1 MNIKKLLVDFITV
14 FAVSL
19 TVSAIVTLLW
29 NFIVHGAST
38 VDWEASFGFATL
50 FGIMFSWI
58 ETRRSKCGKDCRAQ
72 LPGRCDAGQAPV
84 G

>member
-1 MNIKKLLVDFITV
+1 MNIKKLVVAFVTA

-29 NFIVHGAST
+29 NFIFHGASA
-38 VDWEASFGFATL
+38 VDWEASFRFASV
-50 FGIMFSWI
+50 FGIILSLI
-58 ETRRSKCGKDCRAQ
+58 GTRRSRCGKDYHAQ
-72 LPGRCDAGQAPV
+72 LPGRCDPGQGPV

>member
-1 MNIKKLLVDFITV
+1 MDIKKLLAGFVTV
-14 FAVSL
+14 FVVSL
-19 TVSAIVTLLW
+19 TVSAIVTLLS

-50 FGIMFSWI
+50 FGIILSWI
-58 ETRRSKCGKDCRAQ
+58 GTRRSKCGKACRAQ
-72 LPGRCDAGQAPV
+72 LPERCDAGQGPV

>member
-1 MNIKKLLVDFITV
+1 MNIKKLLVGFVTV

-50 FGIMFSWI
+50 FGIILPWI
-58 ETRRSKCGKDCRAQ
+58 GTRRSKCGKDCRAP
-72 LPGRCDAGQAPV
+72 LPGRCDTGQAPV

>member
-1 MNIKKLLVDFITV
+1 MNIKKSLVGFVTV

-50 FGIMFSWI
+50 FGIILSWI
-58 ETRRSKCGKDCRAQ
+58 GTRRSICGKDCRAQ
-72 LPGRCDAGQAPV
+72 MLGRCDAGQGPV

>member
-1 MNIKKLLVDFITV
+1 MNIKKLVVAFVTA

-29 NFIVHGAST
+29 NFIFRGASA
-38 VDWEASFGFATL
+38 VDWEASFRFASI
-50 FGIMFSWI
+50 FGVILPLI
-58 ETRRSKCGKDCRAQ
+58 GTRRSTCGKDCCAQ
-72 LPGRCDAGQAPV
+72 LPGRYDAGQGPI

>member
-1 MNIKKLLVDFITV
+1 MNIKRLLVGFVTF

-38 VDWEASFGFATL
+38 VDWEASIGFAIL
-50 FGIMFSWI
+50 FGIIVSWI
-58 ETRRSKCGKDCRAQ
+58 GIPRSKCGKDCRAQ
-72 LPGRCDAGQAPV
+72 LPGRWDAGQGPV

>member
-1 MNIKKLLVDFITV
+1 MNIKKSLVGFVTV

-38 VDWEASFGFATL
+38 VDWEASFRFAAV
-50 FGIMFSWI
+50 FGIILSLI
-58 ETRRSKCGKDCRAQ
+58 GTRRSKCGNDCRAL
-72 LPGRCDAGQAPV
+72 LPARCDAGQGPV